1 MLQVRDITKWFGDVK
16 VLDRINFN
24 LNRGDRAGL
33 IGSNGCGK
41 TTLLKIITGELAPDR
56 GSVQRSPATI
66 RLGYLPQAL
75 DFPPGATVGDVLRSA
90 LGEREAAETRLDRLA
105 EAVAAARGDALP
117 AALAAY
123 DRALAEFQAL
133 GGARR
138 EADADAV
145 LAGLGMP
152 DVDQSRPV
160 TALSGGQ
167 KTRPGAGAP
176 APGPAGPAPAG

>member
-1 MLQVRDITKWFGDVK
+1 MLQVRDITKWFGDVR

-24 LNRGDRAGL
+24 LNRGDRVGL

-41 TTLLKIITGELAPDR
+41 TTLLRIITGELAPDR
-56 GSVQRSPATI
+56 GSVQRSPATL

-105 EAVAAARGDALP
+105 EAVAAARGRLNYPRPWPSTTAP
-117 AALAAY
+117 WPSSRRSAA
-123 DRALAEFQAL
+123 R
-133 GGARR
+133 RR

-167 KTRPGAGAP
+167 KRGWAGAP